1 MMRVNQQPAAHQ
13 VEDGVHHLPLQLLL
27 LQVLVHRE
35 RHVQV
40 EEVGGHV
47 PEAGGR
53 QPTGFLVP
61 QIDRQVA
68 GVLDE
73 PHSQVNPLSGVAVQ
87 GSQSTVQS
95 LKPCPSFIC
104 SLAGQYG
111 YSGERA

>member
-1 MMRVNQQPAAHQ
+1 MRINQQPTAHQ
-13 VEDGVHHLPLQLLL
+13 VEDRVHHLPLQLLL

-61 QIDRQVA
+61 QVKREQWR
-68 GVLDE
+68 E
-73 PHSQVNPLSGVAVQ
+73 
-87 GSQSTVQS
+87 
-95 LKPCPSFIC
+95 F
-104 SLAGQYG
+104 
-111 YSGERA
+111 

>member
-1 MMRVNQQPAAHQ
+1 MRVNHLPAAHQ
-13 VEDGVHHLPLQLLL
+13 VEDGVHHFPLQLLL

-61 QIDRQVA
+61 QVERTGFILGFDQ
-68 GVLDE
+68 
-73 PHSQVNPLSGVAVQ
+73 SSKFLSMC
-87 GSQSTVQS
+87 TFEHW
-95 LKPCPSFIC
+95 L
-104 SLAGQYG
+104 
-111 YSGERA
+111 